1 VIIVHAGNRVDEP
14 GRATPRFP
22 PSCEEPVAARLG
34 ELVDLLRP
42 DGVVTGI
49 SAGADLLLAEA
60 AVERGVPVHAV
71 LACDRTGYR
80 EVSVDDRGPRWTRA
94 YQRIL
99 DHIAA
104 DRRSSLLELEI
115 EPDDAGFRAANGVLL
130 ERAAD
135 LDPDGILAV
144 AVRPARR
151 EPTASVTDDFV
162 ARAEK
167 LGLFVIEIDP
177 GP

>member
-1 VIIVHAGNRVDEP
+1 MIVHAGNRVDEP
-14 GRATPRFP
+14 GRAAPRFP
-22 PSCEEPVAARLG
+22 PYCEKVVAARLG
-34 ELVDLLRP
+34 ELLDLLQP

-71 LACDRTGYR
+71 LACEQTHYC

-99 DHIAA
+99 GYIAA
-104 DRRSSLLELEI
+104 DSRSSLLELES
-115 EPDDAGFRAANGVLL
+115 EPDDAGFRAANGALL
-130 ERAAD
+130 ERAAG
-135 LDPDGILAV
+135 LETNGILAV

-151 EPTASVTDDFV
+151 EPVASVTDDFV

-167 LGLFVIEIDP
+167 VGLFVVEIDP